1 MCVASHAPPTGDLA
15 RNPGLCP
22 EWESNQ
28 RPFGLQAS
36 TQSTEQHQPGPGS
49 DFQGVSGWDVS
60 LLLSN
65 KAQLSEALGVGVRG
79 ALQMTSSHL
88 PDLEM
93 HIGEGGWL
101 PGPRAEGSGSTL
113 VPSPLSSLLLTA
125 FVTFAPLQRKH

>member
-1 MCVASHAPPTGDLA
+1 MTASHAPPTGDLIC
-15 RNPGLCP
+15 NPGLCP
-22 EWESNQ
+22 DWELNQ

-113 VPSPLSSLLLTA
+113 VPSPLSSLLLTV